1 MILFITISCL
11 YVKLVLFT
19 PLSTIHCH
27 FPVFLTAA
35 HDFEIVG
42 DQSNQFQDPFMCFQ
56 QFRWCPILAIT
67 MAWHTHTHTHTLWL
81 QWKASSRHRPS
92 LLVEGK
98 RETTNRVLMFYKKKM
113 RHRLRQKSLE
123 DVNMLFDFVPFA
135 IKQIIVSLSH
145 SQVIKIL
152 IYIRGINSYLN
163 YKRSGTKI
171 WNWKA
176 PQHPHYYIYKN

>member
-1 MILFITISCL
+1 MILRL
-11 YVKLVLFT
+11 
-19 PLSTIHCH
+19 
-27 FPVFLTAA
+27 
-35 HDFEIVG
+35 
-42 DQSNQFQDPFMCFQ
+42 
-56 QFRWCPILAIT
+56 LAINPT
-67 MAWHTHTHTHTLWL
+67 NFKIPSCVLISSFADVPFWQSRWHDTHTHTLWL

-163 YKRSGTKI
+163 YKRSGMKI
-171 WNWKA
+171 
-176 PQHPHYYIYKN
+176 

>member
-1 MILFITISCL
+1 MILRL
-11 YVKLVLFT
+11 
-19 PLSTIHCH
+19 
-27 FPVFLTAA
+27 
-35 HDFEIVG
+35 
-42 DQSNQFQDPFMCFQ
+42 
-56 QFRWCPILAIT
+56 LAINPT
-67 MAWHTHTHTHTLWL
+67 NFNDNFKIPSCVFSSFAGVPFWQSRWHEHTHTHTHTLWL

-98 RETTNRVLMFYKKKM
+98 KATTNRVLMFYKKKM
-113 RHRLRQKSLE
+113 RHRPRQKSLE

-163 YKRSGTKI
+163 YKRSGMKI
-171 WNWKA
+171 
-176 PQHPHYYIYKN
+176 